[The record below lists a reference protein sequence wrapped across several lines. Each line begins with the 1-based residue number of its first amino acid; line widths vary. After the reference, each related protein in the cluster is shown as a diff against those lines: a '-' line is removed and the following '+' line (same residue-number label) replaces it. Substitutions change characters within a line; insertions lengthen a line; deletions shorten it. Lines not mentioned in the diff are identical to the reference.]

1 MEKEKQIAQTVSQSF
16 VSHLEGAIDGERL
29 TANEIHTTHKDRPIW
44 VRYDLDAIRET
55 CSPQTFVGRESSM
68 WRYRE
73 LLPPAPDDEII
84 TLGEGLS
91 PVLPCAELGKTF
103 GLADV
108 WVKDESQLPTGSFKS
123 RGLAMAVTMAHKFGI
138 KKVAIPTAGNAG
150 GALSAYAARAGMEA
164 FVFMPADTSV
174 INQQECQLAGAQ
186 LYLVDGLINVCGAIV
201 KAGKEQVGW
210 FDMSTLK
217 EPYRIEGKKTMGLE
231 LAEQFNWRLPDVILY
246 PTGGGTGLIGMW
258 KAFKELR
265 ELGWLTSE
273 TMPRMISVQSDGCCP
288 IVNAF
293 NKGERFA
300 EPVTDAKTIASGIRV
315 PGAVGDFMIL
325 DTLKESKGCAVA
337 VAEERIPKWQELG
350 ARKSGIAICP
360 ETAACIGALEQLAE
374 TGWIQKSERVVIFN
388 TGAAQKYP
396 YASAAETNVL
406 TGPDD
411 MNWDQFKT

>member
-1 MEKEKQIAQTVSQSF
+1 MEQNTQSSVKESESF

-29 TANEIHTTHKDRPIW
+29 PAGTIYTTNKDRPIW
-44 VRYDLDAIRET
+44 VQYDIETIRET
-55 CSPQTFVGRESSM
+55 CSPQTFVGREASM

-84 TLGEGLS
+84 SLGEGLS
-91 PVLPCAELGKTF
+91 PLLPCPELSKTF
-103 GLADV
+103 GLTDV

-174 INQQECQLAGAQ
+174 INQQECQLSGAR

-201 KAGKEQVGW
+201 KAGKERVGW

-273 TMPRMISVQSDGCCP
+273 TMPRMVSVQSDGCCP

-293 NKGERFA
+293 KSGARFA
-300 EPVTDAKTIASGIRV
+300 EPVIDAKTIASGIRV

-325 DTLKESKGCAVA
+325 DTLKESEGCAVA
-337 VAEERIPKWQELG
+337 VAESGIRKWQELG

-360 ETAACIGALEQLAE
+360 ETAACVGALEQLAE
-374 TGWIQKSERVVIFN
+374 SGWIRKADRVVVFN

-396 YASAAETNVL
+396 YDSADKTKVL